1 MLLLHNGRA
10 PEESVRSFFTEA
22 SELFAK
28 HIMNPFAIVGAVTA
42 MDSYIESHTKR
53 QLFSSMITLASS
65 SYLNIIPC

>member
-42 MDSYIESHTKR
+42 MDSYIKSHPKGNY
-53 QLFSSMITLASS
+53 FSQ
-65 SYLNIIPC
+65 